1 MAAKNVTQDI
11 LYIERQPTDMDSYCK
26 TLKVAPELHDKVSKL
41 ARQAN
46 LNISRVANL
55 LVAFALERV
64 QLVDKLEID
73 DEDWSEE

>member
-1 MAAKNVTQDI
+1 MAKKNMSNDI
-11 LYIERQPTDMDSYCK
+11 LYIERQPTDMDSYLK
-26 TLKVAPELHDKVSKL
+26 TLKVAPEIHEKVSKL